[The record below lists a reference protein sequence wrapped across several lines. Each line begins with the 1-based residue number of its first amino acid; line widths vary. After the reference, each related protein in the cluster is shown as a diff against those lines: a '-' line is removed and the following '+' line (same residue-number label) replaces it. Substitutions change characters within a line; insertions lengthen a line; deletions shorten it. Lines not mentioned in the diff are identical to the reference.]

1 MNIDHFGIVI
11 TLIILAA
18 FLSVALLTQANIS
31 ILPEIFNLSPNTD
44 FADYCKQLNIKC

>member
-1 MNIDHFGIVI
+1 MNADHFGIVI

-31 ILPEIFNLSPNTD
+31 ILPDIFNSPHNSD
-44 FADYCKQLNIKC
+44 FADYCRQLNIKC

>member
-1 MNIDHFGIVI
+1 MNVDHFGIVI

-31 ILPEIFNLSPNTD
+31 VLPEILNPQHNYSFEN
-44 FADYCKQLNIKC
+44 YCIQLNLKC

>member
-31 ILPEIFNLSPNTD
+31 ILPESFNAPHSD
-44 FADYCKQLNIKC
+44 AFADYCKQLNIKC

>member
-1 MNIDHFGIVI
+1 MNVDHFGIVI

-31 ILPEIFNLSPNTD
+31 ILPESSHTQD
-44 FADYCKQLNIKC
+44 FAYYCKQLNIKC